1 MQKMTI
7 KIIIL
12 ALSLGLAACSSSEKS
27 DIEKVPDKSAQALF
41 VDARKALDSGLY
53 QKAIQVLS
61 AIDSRFPF
69 GPISHQVQLDL
80 IYAYY
85 KSGNAAQGVALSDR
99 FLRLNPDNV
108 NIDYVYYMRALI
120 NLSTEENLFQDLAGI
135 DRSDRDPT
143 ASRDAFKDMQTIL
156 TDHPQSKY
164 AADARKRMIGIKSRL
179 ARYELSVAR
188 FYMKRDAWASAAN
201 RGKYVVEY
209 FSPSLEVEEALE
221 VMIECY
227 DKLGLQDLK
236 INAKQVLAANYP
248 NNEFV
253 AK

>member
-1 MQKMTI
+1 M
-7 KIIIL
+7 IIL

-85 KSGNAAQGVALSDR
+85 KSGNAAQGIALSDR

-120 NLSTEENLFQDLAGI
+120 NVSTEENLFQDLAGI

-156 TDHPQSKY
+156 TDYPQSKY

-248 NNEFV
+248 NNKFV
-253 AK
+253 AN

>member
-1 MQKMTI
+1 MQKLTI
-7 KIIIL
+7 KTIIL
-12 ALSLGLAACSSSEKS
+12 ALSLGLAACSSSEKN

-41 VDARKALDSGLY
+41 VDARTSLDNGLY
-53 QKAIQVLS
+53 QKAIQILS

-85 KSGNAAQGVALSDR
+85 KSGNAAQGIALSDR

-120 NLSTEENLFQDLAGI
+120 NISTEENLFQDLAGI

-143 ASRDAFKDMQTIL
+143 ASRDAFKDLKTIL
-156 TDHPQSKY
+156 TDHPGSKY

-179 ARYELSVAR
+179 ANYELSVAR
-188 FYMKRDAWASAAN
+188 FYMKRDAWVSAAN
-201 RGKYVVEY
+201 RGKYIVEY
-209 FSPSLEVEEALE
+209 FSPSLEVEQALE

-236 INAKQVLAANYP
+236 ANAKQVLAANYP
-248 NNEFV
+248 NNKFV
-253 AK
+253 TQ

>member
-1 MQKMTI
+1 M
-7 KIIIL
+7 IIL

-85 KSGNAAQGVALSDR
+85 KSGNAAQGIALSDR

-120 NLSTEENLFQDLAGI
+120 NVSTEENLFQDLAGI

-253 AK
+253 AN